1 MSAIWGAIDLGKNEI
16 PESYV
21 EIFHDAYKECVID
34 KTEIYRKGNVLMGC
48 EIQYFTPQSIGE
60 KLPCE
65 NDKYCFVADVYLD
78 NREELLEDS
87 VFEGKDRKSIPDGE
101 ILFTWYTTY
110 GKDKLKEAKG
120 SYCFVIYDK
129 STENVQLVMDH
140 MANRCLYY
148 AVVGEVFFFSTLME
162 PIWKI
167 NQNIMHGNKKVLADY
182 LAIEDRRVYLDYKQ
196 TIIEEIYHGVS
207 GEILTVSKNVKS
219 SAEYWNPRKL
229 LGKYKGKTDEQYK
242 AEFLASFEKVV
253 RQAMRTDAN
262 VGILLSGGLDS
273 TAVACMATKALK
285 EKKQDLFAYTLVPV
299 EDYVDDTHQWTNVNE
314 RELVEKSAE
323 YWENVATH
331 FESMPDINAWD
342 CREEEAKITEGPFK
356 SLQNVMMLR
365 ELGRKARAVGCRILL
380 NGQLGN
386 DTISYGNSGAYLYEE
401 FVKFHWLRLWR
412 EINTH
417 SAYFRYNKKKVL
429 KQIWEQFKQTP
440 ETKPQTYE
448 EFMSH
453 TVLKEYTKA
462 EFKKLMSSA
471 PVRTRKDYLVYV
483 LDKMRFRQIGDNE
496 TRISLYSGVICK
508 DPTRNVEFMEF
519 CLSLPTEQ
527 FQKGCTNRRLVYEYM
542 KDIYPPHMLDQ
553 RLPKGRQSADF
564 FYRLRNKKKEMIA
577 AIEEMLMEEN
587 SLMDIKKMREF
598 WKEQKNIF
606 EKQELLD
613 EDKSV
618 LEYWL
623 YVLQAA
629 DLMKQYNFF

>member
-1 MSAIWGAIDLGKNEI
+1 M
-16 PESYV
+16 
-21 EIFHDAYKECVID
+21 
-34 KTEIYRKGNVLMGC
+34 R
-48 EIQYFTPQSIGE
+48 
-60 KLPCE
+60 
-65 NDKYCFVADVYLD
+65 
-78 NREELLEDS
+78 
-87 VFEGKDRKSIPDGE
+87 
-101 ILFTWYTTY
+101 
-110 GKDKLKEAKG
+110 
-120 SYCFVIYDK
+120 
-129 STENVQLVMDH
+129 
-140 MANRCLYY
+140 
-148 AVVGEVFFFSTLME
+148 
-162 PIWKI
+162 
-167 NQNIMHGNKKVLADY
+167 
-182 LAIEDRRVYLDYKQ
+182 
-196 TIIEEIYHGVS
+196 TII
-207 GEILTVSKNVKS
+207 
-219 SAEYWNPRKL
+219 
-229 LGKYKGKTDEQYK
+229 
-242 AEFLASFEKVV
+242 
-253 RQAMRTDAN
+253 
-262 VGILLSGGLDS
+262 
-273 TAVACMATKALK
+273 
-285 EKKQDLFAYTLVPV
+285 
-299 EDYVDDTHQWTNVNE
+299 
-314 RELVEKSAE
+314 
-323 YWENVATH
+323 
-331 FESMPDINAWD
+331 
-342 CREEEAKITEGPFK
+342 
-356 SLQNVMMLR
+356 
-365 ELGRKARAVGCRILL
+365 
-380 NGQLGN
+380 
-386 DTISYGNSGAYLYEE
+386 
-401 FVKFHWLRLWR
+401 
-412 EINTH
+412 
-417 SAYFRYNKKKVL
+417 AYFRYNKKKVL